1 MAENLQTVVWSTRED
16 TKKRWV
22 ENFHPFAVSFATSG
36 QHYAIGP
43 VGVLTIAAIYLILG
57 RSVPQWRYWFGKR
70 IYRTPSKRAQTGIFW
85 NKNWPDS
92 STVDQPTG
100 KYIYTERPSWCATP
114 STPTTTGKIQPPS
127 HESIWWIV
135 PSSFGSWNSRQPVTL
150 VYHYSYFPLLPP
162 PYYFISD

>member
-22 ENFHPFAVSFATSG
+22 PSICCFVRYLRS
-36 QHYAIGP
+36 YAIGP

-70 IYRTPSKRAQTGIFW
+70 IYRTPELRPAYIFW